1 MLWGDYVDLSS
12 RWSPRLK
19 GCREFEAAANK
30 AGGNVKN
37 VVLNDVGMPGASHML
52 MQDKI
57 SHRIADWLLVWMAK
71 NQ

>member
-1 MLWGDYVDLSS
+1 M
-12 RWSPRLK
+12 
-19 GCREFEAAANK
+19 AANK

-37 VVLNDVGMPGASHML
+37 VVLNDEGMPGASHML

-71 NQ
+71 NP